1 MKKQTL
7 IGGIAFS
14 LGVSAVAGSA
24 AFAAPIDTT
33 FKDDAFYG
41 CIAEA
46 LNIAPTTA
54 FTDEQLASITDLECL
69 RADGQEAIKDITGI
83 HKLTGL
89 KTLNLSGSQIKT
101 ADLALNTNLTDIML
115 SESAVENVVL
125 PSSAK
130 AAVLSDLT
138 GNGVTINSVSATNL
152 EMYSLSGSKIN
163 AISVEQNK
171 KLKKLY
177 LSGSTGLDTL
187 NIANNDALETL
198 DAENT
203 ETVFI
208 TKATLFDED
217 ALTFDISSLKFITSV
232 DSSSDQDVYTYD
244 PSTKKVTIVNPNGVH
259 GYITIDGKKLYI
271 PRIPLDID
279 DDEVPFANKTNTD
292 TSDSTKTNDTT
303 KATDDKKADDKKSED
318 KKSDEELEIPKTS
331 TGKVEEPKEEEKK
344 ENPDTS
350 TESKLIL
357 GISVLG
363 IAIMGVAV
371 KAIMSARAKRA

>member
-14 LGVSAVAGSA
+14 LGVSAIAGSA

-115 SESAVENVVL
+115 SESTVENVVL

-138 GNGVTINSVSATNL
+138 GNGVMVNSIAATDL
-152 EMYSLSGSKIN
+152 ELFSLTGSKIN
-163 AISVEQNK
+163 AISVGENK
-171 KLKKLY
+171 KLKSLY
-177 LSGSTGLDTL
+177 LSRTTGLDSLIIT
-187 NIANNDALETL
+187 NNDALETL
-198 DAENT
+198 EADDT
-203 ETVFI
+203 EIVFT
-208 TKATLFDED
+208 TKATRFDEE
-217 ALTFDISSLKFITSV
+217 ALTFDISGLKFIKSV
-232 DSSSDQDVYTYD
+232 DSSEDQDVYTYD
-244 PSTKKVTIVNPNGVH
+244 AASKKLTIVKPAKVN
-259 GYITIDGKKLYI
+259 GYITIDGVRLYV
-271 PRIPLDID
+271 PLPK
-279 DDEVPFANKTNTD
+279 EPLPKETA
-292 TSDSTKTNDTT
+292 STTNDTT
-303 KATDDKKADDKKSED
+303 TTGDKTTADDKKTTD
-318 KKSDEELEIPKTS
+318 NKKSDEEEDVEVPNTS